1 MFIRLEIM
9 HTLNIISN
17 LLAWRKYQI
26 SNIMIMIN
34 IPLYKYKSIKVSLTL
49 YTHNVVTTH
58 TVHKYHTT
66 LRCIIKIIAT
76 INILSAYK

>member
-1 MFIRLEIM
+1 MFAMSEIM
-9 HTLNIISN
+9 LYSNAYIKYYISV
-17 LLAWRKYQI
+17 AWRKYQI

-34 IPLYKYKSIKVSLTL
+34 INAKHTLSLFIYI
-49 YTHNVVTTH
+49 YTYTYTYN
-58 TVHKYHTT
+58 YSMYTT